1 MDKQRIDEI
10 SQALREAFPDEA
22 IETQAAPIDET
33 FISLSPDNIK
43 AAVQILIERF
53 DIHHLSTISGQ
64 DADEGIALLYHFWD
78 GSGLTLRTRLP
89 HETPAIATLTDLI
102 PGAAFYEREIWEM
115 LGVDFEGHPDL
126 SLFLLPEDWD
136 GVPPLLNQAEDD
148 EDEGQNEKRD
158 QEDEQ

>member
-1 MDKQRIDEI
+1 
-10 SQALREAFPDEA
+10 
-22 IETQAAPIDET
+22 
-33 FISLSPDNIK
+33 
-43 AAVQILIERF
+43 
-53 DIHHLSTISGQ
+53 
-64 DADEGIALLYHFWD
+64 
-78 GSGLTLRTRLP
+78 LRTRLP

-136 GVPPLLNQAEDD
+136 GVPPLLNQADDD